1 MSADKLYL
9 RPLTISDIIDAS
21 IWIYRRNFAPILGIA
36 AVVQIPIMVV
46 GIAVQVSIMPI
57 LMASDQSGSEVS
69 LEQMSGAIGPM
80 VLLFLMGLLYPLG
93 QAALAI
99 GISERY
105 LGRPISVRDAYE
117 AALPRWGQVLWTTI
131 LYWLICYGVFIGG
144 LFLAGFALMVWL
156 AVRYMLGP
164 AVINVLENRSGRDA
178 LARSWSLT
186 AENFW
191 RIFGALSIL
200 MLLAAVVTY
209 GVSLPVQIVAGVL
222 GEQNPQLAL
231 PAVVLSQVVS
241 SLVSLLLQPLWMIGV
256 VLVYYDLRIRK
267 EGFDL
272 MIMAESLGRPAPAD
286 WIGLQQQLPSADLP
300 GPLFDTEKK
309 KPGDWEH

>member
-46 GIAVQVSIMPI
+46 GIAVQVSLMPI
-57 LMASDQSGSEVS
+57 LMASGQSGSEVS
-69 LEQMSGAIGPM
+69 LEQMSSAIGPV
-80 VLLFLMGLLYPLG
+80 VLLFLMSLLYPLG

-131 LYWLICYGVFIGG
+131 LYWLIGYGVFIGG
-144 LFLAGFALMVWL
+144 LLIAGFVLMIWL
-156 AVRYMLGP
+156 MVRYMLGP
-164 AVINVLENRSGRDA
+164 AVINVLENRSGWDA

-186 AENFW
+186 AGHFW

-209 GVSLPVQIVAGVL
+209 GVSLPTQILATVMMAQ
-222 GEQNPQLAL
+222 ESQLAMAAQIL
-231 PAVVLSQVVS
+231 NQVVS

-272 MIMAESLGRPAPAD
+272 MMMAESLGRPAPAD
-286 WIGLQQQLPSADLP
+286 WIGLQQQKPSADLP
-300 GPLFDTEKK
+300 GPLFDPEKK
-309 KPGDWEH
+309 KPGDWER